1 MSSGA
6 PERPPQ
12 PTTPEHADPPPLAD
26 AVPAAPAAAPPGTPT
41 DAGGRAQRSVPLPPR
56 GRRPLGDR
64 QYLTAEGL
72 FAGTATAIHQAFFV
86 TLLVQ
91 LGIGSL
97 LLGVYTA
104 LNGLLANASGLIGS
118 TIQRKVTSRRTLAA
132 LAGGLGRAC
141 FFAIAVLLWFGGDG
155 TSTMALVAVALVSA
169 AVIGLGLPVLTS
181 VIADTVTRRERGQF
195 FATRL
200 LASGVGA
207 ATVSIVIA
215 AILRGMSFPDG
226 YVLAYVLA
234 GLAGLGSMGSILA
247 LRRVQP
253 MAPTPAVR
261 RSLFGGGNAISPVM
275 RRYVFS
281 TFVLWFGAALVAPVL
296 TPYLLEDLK
305 ASASFL
311 GVMAAV
317 NAIVG
322 ISVQRWWGRR
332 VDRIGSYPVLM
343 VTMLTVS
350 SLPVLYALTPTFWL
364 ALAFEVVSGIGWS
377 GYAVGNLNYAMEV
390 APAQE
395 RVRYTAVAN
404 AAAGLGA
411 FVGPLTAAGLL
422 MVVDPRVVL
431 LVAGGVRVLAAV
443 SLRLA
448 KPTTP
453 HDDAEPGG
461 GAQAVPSVPGPPSRT
476 PTPAA
481 TPRTDV
487 PVAGVALAT

>member
-6 PERPPQ
+6 PDRPPQ
-12 PTTPEHADPPPLAD
+12 PDSSVSSASPPAIAATPSATVPPASD
-26 AVPAAPAAAPPGTPT
+26 TPPRPSS
-41 DAGGRAQRSVPLPPR
+41 RVRLPLPPR
-56 GRRPLGDR
+56 GRRPIGDR
-64 QYLTAEGL
+64 QYLTTEGL

-141 FFAIAVLLWFGGDG
+141 FFVIAVVLWFGGDG
-155 TSTMALVAVALVSA
+155 TSTIVLVGVALVSA

-181 VIADTVTRRERGQF
+181 VIADTVSRRERGQF

-215 AILRGMSFPDG
+215 AILRGMTFPDG

-253 MAPTPAVR
+253 MTPTPAVR
-261 RSLFGGGNAISPVM
+261 RSLFGGGDAISPLM
-275 RRYVFS
+275 RRYAFS

-296 TPYLLEDLK
+296 TPYLLEDLQ

-377 GYAVGNLNYAMEV
+377 GYAVGNLNFAMEV
-390 APAQE
+390 APAHE

-422 MVVDPRVVL
+422 VFVDPRIVL
-431 LVAGGVRVLAAV
+431 LVAGVVRVLAAV

-453 HDDAEPGG
+453 HDDIEPDRN
-461 GAQAVPSVPGPPSRT
+461 GAAVAT
-476 PTPAA
+476 PDVTPAPMA
-481 TPRTDV
+481 PTAHRPTDL